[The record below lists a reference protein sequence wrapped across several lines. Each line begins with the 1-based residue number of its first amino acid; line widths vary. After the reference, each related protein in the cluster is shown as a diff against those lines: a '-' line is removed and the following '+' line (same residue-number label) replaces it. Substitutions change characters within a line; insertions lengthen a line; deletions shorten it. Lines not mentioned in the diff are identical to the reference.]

1 METSNGFQKRNAQFS
16 LRRQFALRFIYHYC
30 FLRRPLECTV
40 SLNKDLLSSFSA
52 AGSFQ
57 WRLLS
62 PALQLCCFLP
72 LSENNLNNIQ
82 LCSKSECPNNLNS
95 VMSHESNRNEKRHHR
110 CITFRKVKT
119 KLDGQGCCKVGLFQS
134 LAPSSMLKNPSLW
147 FLVSSLEQ
155 LKLGSEM
162 ALSDKWCW

>member
-110 CITFRKVKT
+110 CITFRKMKT

-134 LAPSSMLKNPSLW
+134 LPPFPMSKIHPFG
-147 FLVSSLEQ
+147 FLFLPLNS
-155 LKLGSEM
+155 
-162 ALSDKWCW
+162 